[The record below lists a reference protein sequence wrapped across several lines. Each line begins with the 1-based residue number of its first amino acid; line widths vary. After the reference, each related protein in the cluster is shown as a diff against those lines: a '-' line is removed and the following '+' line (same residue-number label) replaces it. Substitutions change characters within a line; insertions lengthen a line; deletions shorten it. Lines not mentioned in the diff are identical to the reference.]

1 MFNINKSENSH
12 GVGKITILS
21 FLILFFLAITL
32 LILNNNVFILNLDQA
47 VHTLITSHLSPSFY
61 SWMLSITN
69 IGDILSTIIIFTV
82 FGLFLFSKN
91 KTSFYIFT
99 LATASGI
106 ASTQIIKHFVQRAR
120 PINPLEQGF
129 SFPSAH
135 AMIAT
140 VFLLSSIYLLA
151 PHMKKVFSKNT
162 FLIVT
167 AIIFPLVAFSR
178 IYLSVHWA
186 SDVIAGIVLGLI
198 CFVFSSFTYCY
209 KKENVL

>member
-1 MFNINKSENSH
+1 MNKKN
-12 GVGKITILS
+12 TIIILN
-21 FLILFFLAITL
+21 FLILFFLVITL
-32 LILNNNVFILNLDQA
+32 LVLNNNAFILNSDQII
-47 VHTLITSHLSPSFY
+47 HTWIADHQSPSFY
-61 SWMLSITN
+61 NYMLSITN
-69 IGDILSTIIIFTV
+69 IGDVLGTIIIFIV
-82 FGLFLFSKN
+82 FGLFLFLKN

-99 LATASGI
+99 LVTFSGI
-106 ASTQIIKHFVQRAR
+106 VLTQIIKYFVQRAR
-120 PINPLEQGF
+120 PINLLEQGF
-129 SFPSAH
+129 SFPSSH

-151 PHMKKVFSKNT
+151 PQMKKIFSKNT

-167 AIIFPLVAFSR
+167 VIIFPLVAFSR

-198 CFVFSSFTYCY
+198 CFVFSSFMYCH